1 MTAQDGLLI
10 VVSAP
15 SGAGKTSLVAALLQ
29 HDPRLRVS
37 ISHTTRA
44 RRGTE
49 RHGHEYYFV
58 DPSRFEQMVEDGAF
72 LEHAV
77 VFGNRYGT
85 SHESVQREIESGH
98 DVILEIDWQG
108 AKQIRARFDGAIT
121 IFILPPSRA
130 TLIERLRKR
139 GLDDDAVIAERTRKA
154 VEEMSHYREYDYLVV
169 NDDFATAVADLAAVI
184 RSERLKAPRQT
195 ADHAALLAELLK
207 APFS

>member
-1 MTAQDGLLI
+1 MSAREGLLV

-15 SGAGKTSLVAALLQ
+15 SGAGKTSLVAALLA

-44 RRGTE
+44 RRGKE
-49 RHGHEYYFV
+49 RHGHDYYFV
-58 DPSRFEQMVEDGAF
+58 DPSHFEQMVEDGAF

-85 SHESVQREIESGH
+85 SHEAVQREIESGH

-108 AKQIRARFDGAIT
+108 AAQIRARFDDAIS

-139 GLDDDAVIAERTRKA
+139 GQDDDAVIAERTRKA
-154 VEEMSHYREYDYLVV
+154 VEEMSHHREFDYLVV

-184 RSERLKAPRQT
+184 RGERLKTPRQA
-195 ADHAALLAELLK
+195 ADHAALLADLLD
-207 APFS
+207 APIS